1 MTIRLSAA
9 LLTILVVISIGQ
21 SAVAQGEYIVKE
33 VEYKTEDGWT
43 ISGTLR
49 LPAEAS
55 KDNEFPAVVLLHEL
69 EHDRNDFM
77 DGGDTGLAGR
87 LPKNV
92 GIATLAIDWRGR
104 DKSMGEKQ
112 PNKLELHEFST
123 KTLELMYLDV
133 KGAME
138 FLADYPGI
146 DGFRLGIV
154 ASHFSAE
161 PAVRAM
167 QETEIPT
174 RVLVLLSGSNL
185 SNKSKEYLST
195 LETPVYVGASILDK
209 PVFLDMAE
217 VYAKSKNINSY
228 MIAPWSAGRG
238 HNVLRHADDP
248 INRMNGNEPGTMEGL
263 DMWLGD
269 QLKNLGRIKAVSMTT
284 KDGWIIHGNLRSPD
298 DLGKNDE
305 LKPGVVMV
313 AGARSH
319 RYSMYR
325 FEEEMA
331 RRGFVVLSIELRGR
345 GGSMAGQTIDS
356 PEMREIRDNLLESPF
371 EYDTVSAIDFLA
383 SQKGVDP
390 NRIGIVGQARGTRS
404 VLIASDGDSRI
415 KSMILIS
422 VYEPNAEMEQAISK
436 MDFPILLID
445 GETNWAASGTKHIYN
460 FAKKAQLMLYP
471 GLGHSHH
478 ILEHNPDMAD
488 FMGEFIERELIK

>member
-1 MTIRLSAA
+1 MSNRFSKLVLS
-9 LLTILVVISIGQ
+9 LVLFLSFGQ
-21 SAVAQGEYIVKE
+21 TVMAQGEYIVKE
-33 VEYKTEDGWT
+33 IEYKTEDGWT

-49 LPAEAS
+49 LPAGAS
-55 KDNEFPAVVLLHEL
+55 KDNEFSAVVLLHEL

-77 DGGDTGLAGR
+77 DVGDTGLAGR

-92 GIATLAIDWRGR
+92 EIATLAIDWRGR
-104 DKSMGEKQ
+104 DKSMGENQ
-112 PNKLELHEFST
+112 PIDLELHDFST
-123 KTLELMYLDV
+123 KTQELMYLDV

-138 FLADYPGI
+138 FLADYPGV
-146 DGFRLGIV
+146 DSFRLGIV

-185 SNKSKEYLST
+185 SSKSKEYLAT
-195 LETPVYVGASILDK
+195 LETPVYVAASILDK

-217 VYAKSKNINSY
+217 VYAKSKNLNSY
-228 MIAPWSAGRG
+228 MVAPWSAGRG

-248 INRMNGNEPGTMEGL
+248 INRFNGSEDGTMEGL
-263 DMWLGD
+263 DMWLGN
-269 QLKNLGRIKAVSMTT
+269 QLKNLGRIRAVSMTT
-284 KDGWIIHGNLRSPD
+284 KDGWIIQGNLRYPD
-298 DLGKNDE
+298 DLGKNGE

-356 PEMREIRDNLLESPF
+356 PEMQEIRNNLLASPF

-404 VLIASDGDSRI
+404 VILASDGDSRI

-422 VYEPNAEMEQAISK
+422 VYEPNDGMEQAVSK
-436 MDFPILLID
+436 IDFPILIID
-445 GETNWAASGTKHIYN
+445 GETNWAVSGTKHIYN
-460 FAKKAQLMLYP
+460 FAKRGQLMLYP

-478 ILEHNPDMAD
+478 ILEHNPQMAD
-488 FMGEFIERELIK
+488 FMGEFMERELLK